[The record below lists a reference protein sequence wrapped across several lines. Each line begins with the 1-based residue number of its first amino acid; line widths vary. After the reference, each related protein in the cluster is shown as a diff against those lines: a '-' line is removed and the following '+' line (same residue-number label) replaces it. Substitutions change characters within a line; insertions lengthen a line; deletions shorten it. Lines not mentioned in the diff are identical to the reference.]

1 MGLRVAAQ
9 SYDRSEA
16 LVMSSCLD
24 AAGVIHWVFGAELI
38 NINPFHEI
46 TYDGYRIVVCEG
58 DFQSAAGVLRE
69 ARAKPLLEGER
80 LSKQHII
87 VPHMLAT
94 FLLGW
99 FWVWAIPLRR
109 YVWHRA

>member
-1 MGLRVAAQ
+1 MGLRVIARL
-9 SYDRSEA
+9 SDRSEA

-24 AAGVIHWVFGAELI
+24 AAGLPHWVFGAELI

-46 TYDGYRIVVCEG
+46 AYHGYRIVACE
-58 DFQSAAGVLRE
+58 DDLEVALAVLTE
-69 ARAKPLLEGER
+69 ARAKPLLDGER

-87 VPHMLAT
+87 VPHMLLT

-99 FWVWAIPLRR
+99 LWVWAIPLRR
-109 YVWHRA
+109 YAWHRV